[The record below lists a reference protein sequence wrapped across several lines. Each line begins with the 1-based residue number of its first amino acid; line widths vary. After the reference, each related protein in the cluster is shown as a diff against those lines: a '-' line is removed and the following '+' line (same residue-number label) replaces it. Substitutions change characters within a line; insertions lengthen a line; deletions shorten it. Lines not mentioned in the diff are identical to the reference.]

1 MVPESPTGLQTKA
14 GAFHDLEAAPPA
26 SLQKVRHQAQE
37 YAPERQQS
45 AGLRLRHARWIAS
58 RIAGAQTVRHE
69 ERLRVRSPVQG
80 IGPLQGHRG
89 HGSAYAESVAG
100 QTDLDRL
107 RSEEHTS
114 EL

>member
-14 GAFHDLEAAPPA
+14 GAFHDLEAVPPA

-45 AGLRLRHARWIAS
+45 AGLRLRHARW
-58 RIAGAQTVRHE
+58 IAGAQTVRHE

-100 QTDLDRL
+100 QTDLDGL
-107 RSEEHTS
+107 Q
-114 EL
+114 